1 VTGAAIE
8 LCGAAPIATLRLDRP
23 DKRNA
28 IALAQWRALPGLVAQ
43 ACADP
48 AIRVIV
54 LCGAGG
60 NFAAGADIGEFAHVF
75 ADRAATTAYQA
86 AMAAAMRAIEQA
98 RVPVIAQIDG
108 LCIGAGVALA
118 AACDMRLAA
127 GDARFAVTPAKLG
140 LLYSLADTARVMAL
154 VGPGATA
161 DLLFTARTID
171 AAEALAIGLVG
182 SVHPPGD
189 LAAAVADKAALIA
202 ANSPWSHQHG
212 KQVIRRILAGARD
225 DDAQTRSWFAD
236 APQSADYREGI
247 AAFADRRKPRF

>member
-1 VTGAAIE
+1 VSDAAIVLE
-8 LCGAAPIATLRLDRP
+8 RAGPVATLRLDRP

-28 IALAQWRALPGLVAQ
+28 IAQAQWLALPGLVAQ
-43 ACADP
+43 ACGDP

-54 LCGAGG
+54 VCGAGG
-60 NFAAGADIGEFAHVF
+60 NFAAGADIAEFAQVF
-75 ADRAATTAYQA
+75 ADRATTGAYQA
-86 AMAAAMRAIEQA
+86 AMAAATRAIEHA

-118 AACDMRLAA
+118 AACDVRLAA
-127 GDARFAVTPAKLG
+127 SDARFAITPAKLG

-154 VGPGATA
+154 IGPGMTS
-161 DLLFTARTID
+161 DLLFTGRMID
-171 AAEALAIGLVG
+171 AAEALAIGLIG
-182 SVHPPGD
+182 SIHPPGA

-202 ANSPWSHQHG
+202 ANSPWSHEHG

-225 DDAQTRSWFAD
+225 DDAQTLGWFAD
-236 APQSADYREGI
+236 APQGADYREGI